1 MIVIGHVHDLR
12 VVLRSTVRNRPLVRD
27 LVRRYIPHHLR
38 DPLAHVHN
46 KDVWII
52 EDFYRCLEISIINC
66 CLSSNRFYCTL
77 SKISNDTSRF

>member
-1 MIVIGHVHDLR
+1 MIVTGLVHGLL
-12 VVLRSTVRNRPLVRD
+12 VVPRSTARSRLLVRD

-52 EDFYRCLEISIINC
+52 GDF
-66 CLSSNRFYCTL
+66 LSLLFGNFNY
-77 SKISNDTSRF
+77 